1 MGDFLFEEL
10 RMMPVRLP
18 GFGRQRPIALLSLF
32 ILAMSCAMPAAAQ
45 ESPLTPMRLA
55 QILGLGVK
63 DDQAA
68 GLADKIRAMVGKNN
82 LATGANPKVEGL
94 YVAWAVESPGLKSAP
109 SVVALAGGGLVP
121 PMPATR
127 VGSLDVF
134 STDTVGVAAPMRIPL
149 TRVGA
154 SDLYTYAGKVPDG
167 FAIRWQYDLDGQT
180 GREGQLEVYSVHPDS
195 LPDPAVPH
203 GKLAQMEKFHSTVFK
218 GTERDWW
225 VYVPAQYAADKPA
238 CVMVFQDGGGYK
250 DYVPPVFDNLIAKGD
265 MPVTVGVF
273 VNPGVFSQG
282 GRSNRSFEYDT
293 LSDQYARFLLDEIL
307 PEVEKTVKLRHDAAS
322 RAIAGLSS
330 GGICA
335 FTAAWEKPDEF
346 HKVLSWIGSFTN
358 IANGADFKQGGHNY
372 EAMVRKAPKRNIRV
386 FLQDGAN
393 DLDNNNGNW
402 PLANQTLAKSL
413 AFAGYDYKFVFGN
426 GFHSNSQGRAILPD
440 SLRWLWR
447 DYKP

>member
-1 MGDFLFEEL
+1 VT
-10 RMMPVRLP
+10 P
-18 GFGRQRPIALLSLF
+18 RPTLSF
-32 ILAMSCAMPAAAQ
+32 ILALVAILFSQRAFAQ
-45 ESPLTPMRLA
+45 DAPFGAVRLNEL
-55 QILGLGVK
+55 LGIGIH

-68 GLADKIRAMVGKNN
+68 AVADQVRNLFGKNN
-82 LATGANPKVEGL
+82 LASGANPRVEGL
-94 YVAWAVESPGLKSAP
+94 TVAWAIEAPGAKSAP
-109 SVVALAGGGLVP
+109 AVVSVIGGGLVP
-121 PMPATR
+121 PLPAQRIGT
-127 VGSLDVF
+127 LDVF
-134 STDTVGVAAPMRIPL
+134 SADATAVAGAMRIPM
-149 TRVGA
+149 TRIQGTDIYVA
-154 SDLYTYAGKVPDG
+154 AGRVPDG
-167 FAIRWQYDLDGQT
+167 FALRWQYEVDGQK
-180 GREGQLEVYSVHPDS
+180 GKEGQLEVYAMRPDS
-195 LPDPAVPH
+195 LPNPNVPH
-203 GKLAQMEKFHSTVFK
+203 GKLTQMPKWTSNVFK

-225 VYVPAQYAADKPA
+225 VYVPAQYNAEKPA

-250 DYVPPVFDNLIAKGD
+250 DYVPTVFDNLIAKGD

-273 VNPGVFSQG
+273 INPGNFTAG

-293 LSDQYARFLLDEIL
+293 LSDQYARLLLEEIL
-307 PEVEKTVKLRHDAAS
+307 PEVEKTVKLRHDAQS
-322 RAIAGLSS
+322 RAVAGLSS

-335 FTAAWEKPDEF
+335 FTAAWERPNEF

-447 DYKP
+447 DYKAQ